1 MGVEG
6 GEQSAANDTYSGRL
20 TADFLVER
28 IGHKFFEHVS
38 ELDLSSQKI
47 RDVGEILVD
56 RFFEWRKSWSA
67 SSNLRPKT

>member
-47 RDVGEILVD
+47 RDVGEIL
-56 RFFEWRKSWSA
+56 FGC
-67 SSNLRPKT
+67 NLEVRISEHILTSRT